1 MVPAPSY
8 AVCLVPKS
16 NRSVLVPRLVA
27 VWECKIIV
35 IDHVYNKL
43 AELSDIAEERNQGR
57 ECMFNVS
64 WINEFQGSQSV
75 YMVYIVLHSQS
86 LHSSLRG

>member
-1 MVPAPSY
+1 MHCPINS
-8 AVCLVPKS
+8 
-16 NRSVLVPRLVA
+16 RSVLVPRLVA

-57 ECMFNVS
+57 GCQFDVL
-64 WINEFQGSQSV
+64 WINEFQGSQSS
-75 YMVYIVLHSQS
+75 YMVYIVSHSHADF
-86 LHSSLRG
+86 HSG